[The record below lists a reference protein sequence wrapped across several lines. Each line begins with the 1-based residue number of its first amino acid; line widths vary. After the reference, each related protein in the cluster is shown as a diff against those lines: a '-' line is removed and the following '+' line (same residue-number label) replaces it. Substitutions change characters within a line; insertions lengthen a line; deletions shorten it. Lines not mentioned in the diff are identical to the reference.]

1 MGAPLFV
8 WQAAKNDV
16 AGNDCL
22 LGNDNYEALRVARSF
37 KSSLSLAFYNFLLV
51 SVRFLLSLL
60 EVLVAEKKKQTSGN

>member
-22 LGNDNYEALRVARSF
+22 LGNDNYEALRVARA
-37 KSSLSLAFYNFLLV
+37 SLSLAFYNFLLV